1 MNHRNG
7 RRETVGVSKP
17 DSLLQW
23 ARGLS
28 ADRREAATTVSHELQ
43 APLAI
48 ILALCDRLETRTTPG
63 PADVE
68 DIERIRANAYTLVRR
83 IQELMQI
90 TELDGGHVELET
102 TDLDVTALVR
112 ECAEGFRSVAE
123 QRGQRLIIT
132 LPDQPLRAYI
142 DRRHVQSIVSN
153 LLANAIRH
161 TSSNGHVRCGLRA
174 QRRMLTIEVADSGP
188 GVPPNMRGRIFDRY
202 SHERGGAGSGIGL
215 AIVRELVAL
224 HNGAIRVGEAP
235 EGGALFTAT
244 LNVRFAPRGARRRA
258 STEVSEPLSELQRAT
273 VEALREELG
282 VRALRHRFARR
293 GDAVI
298 GPRSANSP
306 PT

>member
-1 MNHRNG
+1 
-7 RRETVGVSKP
+7 
-17 DSLLQW
+17 
-23 ARGLS
+23 
-28 ADRREAATTVSHELQ
+28 
-43 APLAI
+43 
-48 ILALCDRLETRTTPG
+48 
-63 PADVE
+63 
-68 DIERIRANAYTLVRR
+68 
-83 IQELMQI
+83 
-90 TELDGGHVELET
+90 
-102 TDLDVTALVR
+102 
-112 ECAEGFRSVAE
+112 
-123 QRGQRLIIT
+123 
-132 LPDQPLRAYI
+132 
-142 DRRHVQSIVSN
+142 
-153 LLANAIRH
+153 
-161 TSSNGHVRCGLRA
+161 
-174 QRRMLTIEVADSGP
+174 MLTIEVADSGP